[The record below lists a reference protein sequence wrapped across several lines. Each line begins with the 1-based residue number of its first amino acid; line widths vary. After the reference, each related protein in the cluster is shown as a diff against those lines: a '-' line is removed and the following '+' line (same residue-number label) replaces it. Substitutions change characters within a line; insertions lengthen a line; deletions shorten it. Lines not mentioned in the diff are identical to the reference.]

1 VRRRQARDHCITKH
15 CAASPIIIYN
25 NTIMSRLILISAAV
39 LLAASTPAVALVSPV
54 ADAAAAAASALKGG
68 PAISSM
74 TKSLETVFTT
84 EDIDKILPHRYPF
97 ALVDKVVEYTPGK
110 SAVGIKC
117 VTKVRF
123 PCLSHHLVLLVQHS
137 FPRHSAWRWNTR

>member
-1 VRRRQARDHCITKH
+1 
-15 CAASPIIIYN
+15 
-25 NTIMSRLILISAAV
+25 MSRLLLISAAV
-39 LLAASTPAVALVSPV
+39 LLAASTPAVALVTPV
-54 ADAAAAAASALKGG
+54 ADAAANAASTLKGG

-123 PCLSHHLVLLVQHS
+123 PCMSLLHPSCPAFLSSTHGAEIEHS
-137 FPRHSAWRWNTR
+137 LK